1 MGSLFRSEEMS
12 LCQLFLQSEAAY
24 ACVSELGEL
33 GLVQFRDLNP
43 DVNAFQRK
51 FVNEVRR
58 CDEMERKLRYLEK
71 EIKKDGIPMLDTGES
86 PEAPQ
91 PREMIDLEATFE
103 KLENE
108 LREVNQNAE
117 ALKRNYL
124 ELTELKHILRKTQV
138 FFDEAVYTG
147 NVPNK
152 TRNRYQQ
159 MADSHRE
166 EEQVN
171 LLGEEGIRAGGA
183 GAQGQNLKLGFV
195 AGVILRERLPA
206 FERMLWRAC
215 RGNVFLRQAMIE
227 DPLEDPSNGDKV
239 YKSVFIIFF
248 QGDQLKTR
256 VKKICEGFRATLYP
270 CPEAPTDRREMA
282 MGVMTR
288 IEDLH
293 TVLGQT
299 QDHRHRVLVAAAK
312 NLKNWF
318 VKVRKIKAI
327 YHTLNLF
334 NLDVTQKCLIAECWV
349 PLLDFETIQIA
360 LRRGTER
367 SGSSVP
373 PILNR
378 METFEDP
385 PTYNRTNKF
394 THAFQALINAYGVA
408 SYREMNPAPYT
419 IITFP
424 FLFAVMFGDLGHGTI
439 MALFGLWM
447 VLKEKP
453 LAAKKSDNEIWN
465 IFFGGRYI
473 IFLMGVFSMYTGFVY
488 NDIFSKSLK
497 VFNSAWVINYNTS
510 TVMTNKALQLDP
522 KGLDYAQ
529 TPYPFGLDPV
539 WQVAGPN
546 KIIFQNAY
554 KMKISII
561 FGVIHMLFG
570 VFVGLFNHR
579 YFKNKMAIYCEFIP
593 QVIFLVFLFFYMT
606 LLMFIKWVKYSASS
620 KEIAFSEGCAPSIL
634 ITFINMVLF
643 KPAETTSKDCSP
655 FMFAGQEGIQKFLV
669 VVALLC
675 VPWMLLAKPILIMR
689 SRKEAAHQPIAPYSN
704 ENGDADGLNQH
715 NAPANQGGQQ
725 PAQQGG
731 GHGHDNEE
739 MSEIFIHQ
747 GIHTIEYVLGSVSH
761 TASYLRLWALSL
773 AHAQLAE
780 VLWNMV
786 LQNGLK
792 QDGWIGGIAL
802 WAVFAFWAVLTV
814 GILVL
819 MEGLSAFL
827 HTLRLHWVE
836 FQSKFYAGLGYAFQ
850 PFSFEVILD
859 SSSGSSED

>member
-1 MGSLFRSEEMS
+1 MGSLFRSEEMT

-71 EIKKDGIPMLDTGES
+71 EIRRDGIPMLEIPGEV

-138 FFDEAVYTG
+138 FFDEHEGGANTTESMTRALISDD
-147 NVPNK
+147 PNK
-152 TRNRYQQ
+152 H
-159 MADSHRE
+159 MG
-166 EEQVN
+166 QVQ
-171 LLGEEGIRAGGA
+171 LGFRDKQESLEF
-183 GAQGQNLKLGFV
+183 LPCFV
-195 AGVILRERLPA
+195 AGVILRERIPA

-215 RGNVFLRQAMIE
+215 RGNVFLRQAEI
-227 DPLEDPSNGDKV
+227 DTPLEDPSSSDQV

-270 CPEAPTDRREMA
+270 CPEAPADRREMA

-288 IEDLH
+288 IEDLN

-312 NLKNWF
+312 NIKNWF

-349 PLLDFETIQIA
+349 PVLDMETIQLA

-378 METFEDP
+378 METLEDP
-385 PTYNRTNKF
+385 PTYNRNNKF
-394 THAFQALINAYGVA
+394 TSAFQNLIYAYGVA
-408 SYREMNPAPYT
+408 TYREVNPAPYT

-424 FLFAVMFGDLGHGTI
+424 FLFAVMFGDLGHGAL
-439 MALFGLWM
+439 MAAFGFWM
-447 VLKEKP
+447 CYKEKP
-453 LAAKKSDNEIWN
+453 LQAKKIDSEIWN

-473 IFLMGVFSMYTGFVY
+473 ILLMGLFSMYTGLIY
-488 NDIFSKSLK
+488 NDIFSKSLNI
-497 VFNSAWVINYNTS
+497 FGSSWRTNYNES
-510 TVMTNKALQLDP
+510 TLRENKDLQLNPDSY
-522 KGLDYAQ
+522 DYLQ
-529 TPYPFGLDPV
+529 SPYPFGIDPV
-539 WQVAGPN
+539 WQLAEAN
-546 KIIFQNAY
+546 KIIFMNAY

-561 FGVIHMLFG
+561 IGVFHMLFG
-570 VFVGLFNHR
+570 VSLSLWNHL
-579 YFKNKMAIYCEFIP
+579 YFKRRISVYVEFIP
-593 QVIFLVFLFFYMT
+593 QIMFLTLLFFYMV
-606 LLMFIKWVKYSASS
+606 LLMFIKWTSYGPTVGHFGSQEPEIVKTSG
-620 KEIAFSEGCAPSIL
+620 FCAPSIL
-634 ITFINMVLF
+634 ITFINMMLF
-643 KPAETTSKDCSP
+643 KEDANSRPQCDPT
-655 FMFAGQEGIQKFLV
+655 MYAGQIGLQKFFVIL
-669 VVALLC
+669 ALLC
-675 VPWMLLAKPILIMR
+675 VPVMLFGKPYYLM
-689 SRKEAAHQPIAPYSN
+689 KEQKKRAIQGHQSMETA
-704 ENGDADGLNQH
+704 ENGTAGG
-715 NAPANQGGQQ
+715 APA
-725 PAQQGG
+725 PAPA
-731 GHGHDNEE
+731 HGHDDDITEV
-739 MSEIFIHQ
+739 FIHQ
-747 GIHTIEYVLGSVSH
+747 AIHTIEYVLGSVSH

-780 VLWNMV
+780 VAWNM
-786 LQNGLK
+786 LLRKGLK
-792 QDGWIGGIAL
+792 SAGYQGGIYL
-802 WAVFAFWAVLTV
+802 YVVFAGWAAISVS
-814 GILVL
+814 ILVL

-836 FQSKFYAGLGYAFQ
+836 FQSKFYAGEGYLFQ
-850 PFSFEVILD
+850 PFSFEIILD
-859 SSSGSSED
+859 SAGQGEE

>member
-1 MGSLFRSEEMS
+1 MGSLFRSEEMT

-71 EIKKDGIPMLDTGES
+71 EIKKDGIPMLDTGEN

-117 ALKRNYL
+117 ALKRNFL
-124 ELTELKHILRKTQV
+124 ELTELKQILRKTQV
-138 FFDEAVYTG
+138 FFDEAERG
-147 NVPNK
+147 GSA
-152 TRNRYQQ
+152 Q
-159 MADSHRE
+159 MADSARE
-166 EEQVN
+166 EEQVT
-171 LLGEEGIRAGGA
+171 LLGEEGLRAGGQA
-183 GAQGQNLKLGFV
+183 LKLGFV
-195 AGVILRERLPA
+195 AGVILRERIPA

-215 RGNVFLRQAMIE
+215 RGNVFLRQAEIE
-227 DPLEDPSNGDKV
+227 TPLEDPSTSDQV
-239 YKSVFIIFF
+239 FKSVFIIFF

-270 CPEAPTDRREMA
+270 CPEAPADRREMA

-288 IEDLH
+288 IEDLN

-312 NLKNWF
+312 NIKNWF

-349 PLLDFETIQIA
+349 PVLDIENIQLA

-378 METFEDP
+378 METCEDP
-385 PTYNRTNKF
+385 PTYNHTNKF
-394 THAFQALINAYGVA
+394 TSAFQALIDSYGIA

-424 FLFAVMFGDLGHGTI
+424 FLFAIMFGDAGHGLLMT
-439 MALFGLWM
+439 LFGLWM
-447 VLKEKP
+447 ILKEKP
-453 LAAKKSDNEIWN
+453 LAAKKIDSEIWN

-473 IFLMGVFSMYTGFVY
+473 IFLMGAFSMYTGMMY
-488 NDIFSKSLK
+488 NDIFSKS
-497 VFNSAWVINYNTS
+497 FNIFGSAWKIHYNSSVIYDEIEMTLNPSTS
-510 TVMTNKALQLDP
+510 
-522 KGLDYAQ
+522 DYSGS
-529 TPYPFGLDPV
+529 PYTFGLDPV
-539 WQVAGPN
+539 WQLSKN

-561 FGVIHMLFG
+561 FGVLHMLFG
-570 VFVGLFNHR
+570 VVLGLFNHM
-579 YFKNKMAIYCEFIP
+579 YFKDKIKIICEFIP
-593 QVIFLVFLFFYMT
+593 QLIFLCFLFLYMV
-606 LLMFIKWVKYSASS
+606 LLMFIKWLMYYPTDDKDKITYSPH
-620 KEIAFSEGCAPSIL
+620 CAPSIL
-634 ITFINMVLF
+634 ISFINMVLF
-643 KPAETTSKDCSP
+643 KEPNKVEDCAD
-655 FMFAGQEGIQKFLV
+655 FMYNGEMGIERFLV
-669 VVALLC
+669 VIAVIC
-675 VPWMLLAKPILIMR
+675 VPWMLLAKPIYIMR
-689 SRKEAAHQPIAPYSN
+689 NQKKSNYMVSHEQMNAAT
-704 ENGDADGLNQH
+704 ENGDAE
-715 NAPANQGGQQ
+715 Q
-725 PAQQGG
+725 PAHNNTVHRVEG
-731 GHGHDNEE
+731 GHGSHAEE
-739 MSEIFIHQ
+739 DLGELFIHQ

-773 AHAQLAE
+773 AHAQLSE
-780 VLWNMV
+780 VLWQMV
-786 LQNGLK
+786 LSKGLK
-792 QDGWIGGIAL
+792 VQGFEGGIAL
-802 WAVFAFWAVLTV
+802 YIIFSIWASLTV
-814 GILVL
+814 AILVL

-836 FQSKFYAGLGYAFQ
+836 FQSKFYSGIGHGFQ
-850 PFSFEVILD
+850 PFSFETILD
-859 SSSGSSED
+859 SAATQTADE